1 MVCSLSFEMHC
12 FNFRLVTPDLK
23 LTDFKFRSI
32 DLTFVYIVFVAA
44 KEWYRV
50 AQHNSMVLL

>member
-1 MVCSLSFEMHC
+1 MHF

-32 DLTFVYIVFVAA
+32 DLTFVSG
-44 KEWYRV
+44 KEYYRV
-50 AQHNSMVLL
+50 VQHNSMVLL

>member
-1 MVCSLSFEMHC
+1 MGHNRGFMVCSLSFEMHF

-32 DLTFVYIVFVAA
+32 DLTFVYIVFVAG
-44 KEWYRV
+44 KEW
-50 AQHNSMVLL
+50 